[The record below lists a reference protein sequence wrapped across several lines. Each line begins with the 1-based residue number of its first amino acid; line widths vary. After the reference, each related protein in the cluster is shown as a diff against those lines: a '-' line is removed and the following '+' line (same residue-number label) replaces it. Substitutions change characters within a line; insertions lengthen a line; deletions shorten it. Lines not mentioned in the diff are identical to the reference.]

1 MKQLTILGS
10 TGSIGCNTLDIV
22 AMFPERF
29 AVRALAAGRNVQRLA
44 DQIRRFCPDM
54 AVVIDQSAAQALKDQ
69 LKGAT
74 AVDIRWGSQAYC
86 EAAALDAVDMVVTAV
101 VGAAGLMP
109 TLAAIEAGKD
119 LALANKET
127 LVMAGELVMA
137 RAVEHGVKIFP
148 VDSEH
153 SAIFQCLSGQRRQD
167 VDKILLTASGG
178 PFRQRPADT
187 FADITPADALCHPN
201 WKMGPK
207 ITIDSATLI
216 NKGLEVIEAKWL
228 FDLSPE
234 QIEVVVHPQSV
245 VHSMVAYRDGSVL
258 AQLGV
263 PDMKAAI
270 GYAMSFPE
278 RLPLGL
284 ACPDFAGIGALTF
297 QRPDLE
303 RFPCLA
309 LALAA
314 CRGQATLP
322 AVLNAANE
330 VAVAAFLGGKL
341 SFPGIARVIDT
352 TLKKHTPI
360 GSPTLS
366 DILEADRW
374 ARAAAAT
381 EI

>member
-1 MKQLTILGS
+1 MKQLTVLGA
-10 TGSIGCNTLDIV
+10 TGSIGCNTIDIV
-22 AMFPERF
+22 EMFPDRF

-44 DQIRRFCPDM
+44 GQIRRFRPDM
-54 AVVIDQSAAQALKDQ
+54 AVVIDQDAAQALKDH
-69 LKGAT
+69 LKGTA
-74 AVDIRWGSQAYC
+74 AVDIRWGAEAYC
-86 EAAALDAVDMVVTAV
+86 EAAALDGVDMVVTAV
-101 VGAAGLMP
+101 VGAAGLLP
-109 TLAAIEAGKD
+109 TLAAIDAGKD
-119 LALANKET
+119 IALANKET

-137 RAVEHGVKIFP
+137 RAAQHGVKILP

-167 VDKILLTASGG
+167 VEKILLTASGG
-178 PFRQRPADT
+178 PFRQRPADS
-187 FADITPADALCHPN
+187 FADITPADALRHPN

-207 ITIDSATLI
+207 ITIDSATMI

-234 QIEVVVHPQSV
+234 QIEVLVHPQSV

-258 AQLGV
+258 AQLGI
-263 PDMKAAI
+263 PDMRGAI
-270 GYAMSFPE
+270 GYALAFPE

-284 ACPDFAGIGALTF
+284 ACPDFAQIGALTF
-297 QRPDLE
+297 QRPDLD

-314 CRGQATLP
+314 CRRQATCP

-330 VAVAAFLGGKL
+330 VAVAAFLHGKL
-341 SFPGIARVIDT
+341 SFPGIARIIDT
-352 TLKKHTPI
+352 TLKKHTPVDT
-360 GSPTLS
+360 PTLS

-374 ARAAAAT
+374 ARAAAET